1 VAMPTIRV
9 DEEVYEW
16 LKGHAE
22 PFVDTPNTV
31 IRRIAGLDDSLQQRR
46 SPAAVRAKPG
56 ELLDRREYDRPIL
69 QVLARRGGSANG
81 SEVIDAVG
89 EIVADKLTARDKERI
104 ESGVVRW
111 RNRAAWRRFNL
122 VKLGLLK
129 DQSPRGMWELTDQG
143 WRAAEKAQ

>member
-1 VAMPTIRV
+1 MPTIRV

-16 LKGHAE
+16 LKSHAE

-31 IRRIAGLDDSLQQRR
+31 IRRIAGLDESLQQRR
-46 SPAAVRAKPG
+46 SQTAVRAKPG
-56 ELLDRREYDRPIL
+56 ELLDRHEYDRPIL
-69 QVLARRGGSANG
+69 EVLARKGGSANG
-81 SEVIDAVG
+81 SEVIDGVG

-122 VKLGLLK
+122 VKRGLLK
-129 DQSPRGMWELTDQG
+129 DQSPRGMWELTDEG
-143 WRAAEKAQ
+143 WKAAENAQ

>member
-1 VAMPTIRV
+1 MPTIRV

-16 LKGHAE
+16 LKSHAE

-46 SPAAVRAKPG
+46 SQTAVRAKPG
-56 ELLDRREYDRPIL
+56 ELLDRRAYDRPIL
-69 QVLARRGGSANG
+69 HVLAQRGGSANG

-89 EIVADKLTARDKERI
+89 EIIADKLTARDKERI

-122 VKLGLLK
+122 VKQGLLK
-129 DQSPRGMWELTDQG
+129 DQSPRGMWELTDNG
-143 WRAAEKAQ
+143 WRAAENAE

>member
-1 VAMPTIRV
+1 MAMPTIRV

-16 LKGHAE
+16 LKSHAE

-46 SPAAVRAKPG
+46 SQTAVRAKPG
-56 ELLDRREYDRPIL
+56 ELLDRRAYDRPIL
-69 QVLARRGGSANG
+69 HVLAQRGGSANG

-89 EIVADKLTARDKERI
+89 EIIADKLTARDKERI

-122 VKLGLLK
+122 VKQGLLK
-129 DQSPRGMWELTDQG
+129 DQSPRGMWELTDNG
-143 WRAAEKAQ
+143 WRAAENAE